1 LGDFDDRW
9 EFEKIDF
16 QTTTSDKAAS
26 GIHSSSSPND
36 RRITTRIEHIFAG
49 PTSSMAVFQHEKN
62 SKLHIVYAWGALRG
76 LFAYDINTP
85 KQIEKLGKLL
95 QSQSYLGSPDLRVV
109 DAALAESHM
118 LVCVENG
125 EKRFE
130 VIACGEPRYGKLGIG
145 NVASQLEDHDDAKGV
160 EMRDRAAPPRTIPLG
175 EYGISSVASKKDHS
189 LAASKDKVFAWGHAG
204 DGRLGLGEL
213 EMSRSETEPRS
224 IPIFDRNADRELEER
239 YNEGQEEEAGDDD
252 DQVMEDVK
260 HHHNNHLDDR
270 KGDKNVLSSSSAAAA
285 AVSGSS
291 SRDPL
296 FLMKQRLSSI
306 LTTIESE
313 NHIKECVKKYGMCM
327 REYSTAFEKYA
338 DQVKL
343 IKLAI
348 YHRMLQHH
356 RVPQETKNKY
366 MKSVDAITY
375 QPLPDDNIAQEEME
389 DQGMDDLDDFLSPY
403 ELNPLERHV
412 ARIHMAPSEF
422 FRLYETEKKH
432 WKEALKNGD
441 YCIKEKKCFVNMVFS
456 VYDVYEPA
464 HFDRFLVF
472 LKLVLQ
478 NHNDTT
484 KADREFL
491 SPHSVEWMIFCESLV
506 GGKMR
511 LRLKQA
517 LLPALSSVKYTSE
530 MKKAGKQTPW
540 LEICNPTS
548 KLKTVRENLRHMKLL
563 AERLV
568 QTISKKYVERIMD
581 YCRVVINVAYDVLER
596 SHRTFMLG
604 EYLIKAMVENI
615 LDDLPFYHS
624 KDEDNMVV
632 ERDALKYIL
641 LLLKHEKIKDGEVFD
656 DSKESKMRSKRTL
669 TADNCFL
676 LEAKKYLKDTL
687 KDHKEINLDRFA
699 LDLESH
705 VEPLSAFN
713 SRRLI
718 EYTNDTEDDLE
729 NKWRSP
735 FSIFVDYIKTQ
746 RAKFA
751 EENKHKVFTKINPK
765 EEAQRRILTKF
776 LKDRST
782 FSPRTLQLPLQG
794 IHRFLLPRLNVPK
807 RYWRNL
813 LLYELNSISPMA
825 EKKDNS
831 HQPQASA
838 SLFVDRI
845 FSDGGPSIWKDRYEE
860 IPGGVCTNVR
870 LDLFMADQNC
880 RIIANRQCDNLWTP
894 EYSSVIQKKVE
905 EKKRQDFGQPTQPII
920 VSEEDC
926 VKLYFTL
933 KSEKYTKIIRNT
945 RVREVW
951 NSILSE
957 MSREREDALEES
969 NNNLVQHLEWCRRRI
984 RSIIHQDKK
993 AVIKLG
999 VPEARTFGGEKNAED
1014 SVQGIQQASLDPA
1027 TLIERLRAID
1037 ERVRMA
1043 CDRLERNRDIIKLVI
1058 DHVEK
1063 EKEMVANNTKKL
1075 IEVFRVMSR
1084 RSEDE
1089 KSKQNLHEYF
1099 GIWKGP
1105 NDHSTIR
1112 RYKTVDVCLKRGNVL
1127 HKSYQEMVNEG
1138 LLSEIEILKTIQDAE
1153 TKEWRK
1159 VWRKTGDDTYHCCM
1173 AMLPA
1178 DVVKMNQFKRGLTFY
1193 FLTSERPDL
1202 VNLNITY
1209 SDKEPGFFEKAFAR
1223 TEERNLIMSLELV
1236 LKTGSV
1242 LINQVGESSHGFST
1256 NKSGSVRRSSAIYDP
1271 LGDGVPIRQKIK
1283 FQFPQKMYAFLKSPL
1298 IHRPNKVFDVEGMLA
1313 AGRLQDVL
1321 LDVL

>member
-1 LGDFDDRW
+1 
-9 EFEKIDF
+9 
-16 QTTTSDKAAS
+16 
-26 GIHSSSSPND
+26 
-36 RRITTRIEHIFAG
+36 
-49 PTSSMAVFQHEKN
+49 
-62 SKLHIVYAWGALRG
+62 
-76 LFAYDINTP
+76 
-85 KQIEKLGKLL
+85 
-95 QSQSYLGSPDLRVV
+95 
-109 DAALAESHM
+109 
-118 LVCVENG
+118 
-125 EKRFE
+125 
-130 VIACGEPRYGKLGIG
+130 
-145 NVASQLEDHDDAKGV
+145 
-160 EMRDRAAPPRTIPLG
+160 
-175 EYGISSVASKKDHS
+175 
-189 LAASKDKVFAWGHAG
+189 
-204 DGRLGLGEL
+204 
-213 EMSRSETEPRS
+213 
-224 IPIFDRNADRELEER
+224 
-239 YNEGQEEEAGDDD
+239 
-252 DQVMEDVK
+252 
-260 HHHNNHLDDR
+260 
-270 KGDKNVLSSSSAAAA
+270 
-285 AVSGSS
+285 
-291 SRDPL
+291 
-296 FLMKQRLSSI
+296 
-306 LTTIESE
+306 
-313 NHIKECVKKYGMCM
+313 MCM

-464 HFDRFLVF
+464 HFDRFLIHIRDEEGWKANTMARDMQSN
-472 LKLVLQ
+472 LKIK
-478 NHNDTT
+478 N
-484 KADREFL
+484 REREPKTYEALGGAFGANY
-491 SPHSVEWMIFCESLV
+491 FQKV
-506 GGKMR
+506 G
-511 LRLKQA
+511 
-517 LLPALSSVKYTSE
+517 
-530 MKKAGKQTPW
+530 
-540 LEICNPTS
+540 
-548 KLKTVRENLRHMKLL
+548 
-563 AERLV
+563 
-568 QTISKKYVERIMD
+568 KYVERIMD

-1127 HKSYQEMVNEG
+1127 HKSYQETQRPKNGEKCGERLEMY
-1138 LLSEIEILKTIQDAE
+1138 
-1153 TKEWRK
+1153 
-1159 VWRKTGDDTYHCCM
+1159 DTYHCCM

-1242 LINQVGESSHGFST
+1242 LINQVGE
-1256 NKSGSVRRSSAIYDP
+1256 R
-1271 LGDGVPIRQKIK
+1271 
-1283 FQFPQKMYAFLKSPL
+1283 
-1298 IHRPNKVFDVEGMLA
+1298 
-1313 AGRLQDVL
+1313 
-1321 LDVL
+1321 